1 MKLPLR
7 FLYLEDDV
15 RGAELVQDTLEANGI
30 TCQIRR
36 VESET
41 DFLAALE
48 EGGFEVILADYGHPG
63 FDGLSALKM
72 AQRRSPDVPFIF
84 VSGELGEDVAIEAL
98 KSGATD
104 CVVKSGLA
112 RLVPSLKRALQ
123 HQRAEVE
130 RQAHLRF
137 LESLDRV
144 NQAIQSTN
152 YLEQM
157 MGGVLEAVLPIF
169 GCDRA
174 WLVYPCEPGA
184 PAWRAVMEQ
193 TRPEFPGVF
202 ALGLEQVVDPEVA
215 EVFRRARASDGAA
228 RFGPGYEFAVPAA
241 LAERFNIRSM
251 IAMAVYPK
259 WDKPYLFGLHQ
270 CAFPR
275 RWTTQEERLFE
286 EIGRRLADALS
297 SLLMFRTLRQN
308 EAKLEEAQRLTH
320 VGYWDRDLE
329 TKVLTWSEEIY
340 RIYGLRPEDPIRTL
354 EQVLERIHPEDRSL
368 MGEAVSGAIRGGDPY
383 DVEYRVI
390 RPTGEVRI
398 VHSRGEVRR
407 DPSGRPYQ
415 MFGTVQ
421 DITERKRT
429 EQRVLVQHRV
439 TQILAEASTLEEAT
453 PRLLQALCEGLA
465 WDLGALWQADRH
477 AGVLRCVASWERAF
491 FAAPQFET
499 ASRTMTFRPG
509 YGLPGSVW
517 LTREPAYFSDFGHDA
532 NFPRT
537 PMAAADGLRAACA
550 FPILLGGEVLG
561 VFEFFS
567 REMRPPDAD
576 LLNMMVSIDSQVGQ
590 FIERKRA
597 EEALQQA
604 QAELLHLTRV
614 TTLGELTASIAH
626 EVNQPLAGILTN
638 ANAGLRWLAGELPNL
653 DETREAVSRI
663 IRDGNRARDI
673 IGRIRALARKG
684 PPQKDWLDLN
694 QTIWEITAMLR
705 GELNRH
711 RVSLQT
717 QLANNLPDLWGDRI
731 QLQQVLLNLLM
742 NGIEA
747 MTAVDEGPRELMVS
761 SQKGTGISGGSAEGT
776 SKMPASAGPAGRH
789 VLVTV
794 HDTGPGL
801 DPQGLERL
809 FEAFYTTKPHGLGLG
824 LTICR
829 SIIQAHGGQ
838 LRVRAN
844 APRGAVFEFALPIRE
859 SAS

>member
-1 MKLPLR
+1 MKR
-7 FLYLEDDV
+7 
-15 RGAELVQDTLEANGI
+15 
-30 TCQIRR
+30 
-36 VESET
+36 
-41 DFLAALE
+41 
-48 EGGFEVILADYGHPG
+48 
-63 FDGLSALKM
+63 
-72 AQRRSPDVPFIF
+72 
-84 VSGELGEDVAIEAL
+84 
-98 KSGATD
+98 
-104 CVVKSGLA
+104 
-112 RLVPSLKRALQ
+112 PSKRALQ

-130 RQAHLRF
+130 RQAHLGF

-144 NQAIQSTN
+144 NQAIQGTN
-152 YLEQM
+152 DLEQM
-157 MGGVLEAVLPIF
+157 MRAVLEAVLSIF

-174 WLVYPCEPGA
+174 WLVYPCEPEA

-202 ALGLEQVVDPEVA
+202 ALGRELPVDPEVA
-215 EVFRRARASDGAA
+215 EVFRRARATDGAA
-228 RFGPGYEFAVPAA
+228 RFGQDYELAVPTE
-241 LAERFNIRSM
+241 LAERFNIRSIM
-251 IAMAVYPK
+251 AMAVYPK

-270 CAFPR
+270 CASPR

-329 TKVLTWSEEIY
+329 TKILTWSDEIY
-340 RIYGLRPEDPIRTL
+340 RIYGLRPEEPIGTL

-368 MGEAVSGAIRGGDPY
+368 MSEAVSGAIWGGDPY

-398 VHSRGEVRR
+398 VNSRGEVRR

-415 MFGTVQ
+415 MFGTLQ
-421 DITERKRT
+421 DITERKRA

-439 TQILAEASTLEEAT
+439 TQILAEAPTLEEAT
-453 PRLLQALCEGLA
+453 PQLLQALCEGLA
-465 WDLGALWQADRH
+465 WDLGALWQADRQT
-477 AGVLRCVASWERAF
+477 GVLGCVASWHRAS

-499 ASRTMTFRPG
+499 ASRNMTFQPG

-537 PMAAADGLRAACA
+537 PMAAAEGLRAACA
-550 FPILLGGEVLG
+550 FPIVLGGEVLG

-614 TTLGELTASIAH
+614 TTLGELAASLAH

-653 DETREAVSRI
+653 NETREAMSRI
-663 IRDGNRARDI
+663 IRDGNRAREI
-673 IGRIRALARKG
+673 IGRIRALARKA

-694 QTIWEITAMLR
+694 QTISEITAMLR
-705 GELNRH
+705 GEVNRH

-717 QLANNLPDLWGDRI
+717 QLANNLPALWGDRI

-747 MTAVDEGPRELMVS
+747 MTGVEEGPRELMVS
-761 SQKGTGISGGSAEGT
+761 SQKGTGISGGSSEGA
-776 SKMPASAGPAGRH
+776 SEMPAAAVPAGRH

-838 LRVRAN
+838 IGVRAN

-859 SAS
+859 SGSS